1 MFDGVTLVKIFEVL
15 RIGKRQFRLKNVS
28 FEELKQTSERAVEV
42 ERKLARLK
50 LKDFGIVV

>member
-15 RIGKRQFRLKNVS
+15 RIGKRQFRLRNVS
-28 FEELKQTSERAVEV
+28 FVELKQTSERAVEV